1 MSMVHPSIED
11 VADRPVSGAIT
22 IRGKE
27 LAAAATVGEARALF
41 ESSSVQLVPVLDG
54 GVYVGAVS
62 RDDIADAP
70 DAEPITEYATS
81 RPPIA
86 TASTSVGAAIDSL
99 IQDGGR
105 RLGRAWRRQFHLH
118 WSGVSHP
125 GSRAPV
131 RRCRVP
137 RRLTR
142 CGHTRAEWLIGFDR
156 SSHPAD

>member
-1 MSMVHPSIED
+1 MSMIHPSIED

-27 LAAAATVGEARALF
+27 LAATATVGEARALF
-41 ESSSVQLVPVLDG
+41 ESSSVQLVPVLND

-62 RDDIADAP
+62 RDDIAEAP

-105 RLGRAWRRQFHLH
+105 RLVVLGDDSSTYIGLM
-118 WSGVSHP
+118 
-125 GSRAPV
+125 
-131 RRCRVP
+131 C
-137 RRLTR
+137 LTR
-142 CGHTRAEWLIGFDR
+142 DRARLCVDAECHAG
-156 SSHPAD
+156 